1 LPGTRRSWLDTE
13 NIWSSESEAD
23 GPLGEF
29 DAEIVDAAFAVS
41 EPKLTIS
48 EIAEKTGLSQST
60 VFRLVYTL
68 EKQGYLKRDPDSKR
82 YRQSARMLTLSLP
95 ARTGLSVR
103 GVALPYLEELS
114 RHINESTKLAIL
126 DQDEIVFIAV
136 INVPNRLT
144 SRTELGQRS
153 PAYCTALG
161 RVLLA
166 FLSSEKQGEII
177 DRIRFTR
184 KTEKTITDPEVFRA
198 ELEKVRTQGYALQ
211 DQEFI
216 PGLAALAAPIFGHGD
231 QVEAAIS
238 LSMLPSEL
246 LHSQHMDSYTR
257 ELLDH
262 AVKISEALG
271 YLGSFYRELPANSPE
286 SPQIARPTL
295 LSAANFT

>member
-1 LPGTRRSWLDTE
+1 MIMERDKRSRYFVNSL
-13 NIWSSESEAD
+13 AR
-23 GPLGEF
+23 GLQ
-29 DAEIVDAAFAVS
+29 VLAAFTVS

-48 EIAEKTGLSQST
+48 DIAEKTGLSQST

-68 EKQGYLKRDPDSKR
+68 EKLGYLKRDPDSKR
-82 YRQSARMLTLSLP
+82 YRQSVRMLTLSL
-95 ARTGLSVR
+95 ATRTGLSVR
-103 GVALPYLEELS
+103 GVALPYLEDLS
-114 RHINESTKLAIL
+114 KRINESTKLAVL
-126 DQDEIVFIAV
+126 DEDEIVFIAV
-136 INVPNRLT
+136 FEAPNKLT
-144 SRTELGQRS
+144 YRTELGQRS

-166 FLSSEKQGEII
+166 FLPQEKRREII
-177 DRIRFTR
+177 DVIQFAR
-184 KTEKTITDPEVFRA
+184 KTERTITDPEAFRA
-198 ELEKVRTQGYALQ
+198 ELERIRTQGYALQ

-216 PGLAALAAPIFGHGD
+216 PGLAALAAPVFGLDG

-246 LHSQHMDSYTR
+246 LHSQNMDTYTR

-262 AVKISEALG
+262 AERISEALG